1 MAERISEIKTIDI
14 ERCIPPNP
22 VYLRWLNTLGGWT
35 SWLFGTRQIVTYDV
49 DGKELFTKN
58 ITELE
63 NMNGLDEWVG
73 KEAEKVL
80 KLGYENLP
88 TNKVELIKGI
98 LYSPKVYQ
106 VEWDTTVNPPLIKRT
121 VVRVKPGSF
130 SIIDTGDNRHD
141 LEIQIIYPR
150 LFIQQQ

>member
-1 MAERISEIKTIDI
+1 MAGRISEIKTVDI
-14 ERCIPPNP
+14 ERCIPNNP

-49 DGKELFTKN
+49 EGKELFTKN
-58 ITELE
+58 IGELE
-63 NMNGLDEWVG
+63 KMDGLDEWVG

-88 TNKVELIKGI
+88 THKVELIKGL

-106 VEWDTTVNPPLIKRT
+106 VTWDTSVNPPIITRT

-130 SIIDTGDNRHD
+130 SIIDTGESRHD